1 MHDQCMRGP
10 TTDRRLRTTRRGIK
24 DISGVISEPD
34 GSYHD
39 NPLDRCRKRG
49 QTGCMRVELPRRPR
63 MPVTFLLSIALMVF
77 WCARDKSFAQTGT
90 SKTRATLIVFAERN
104 MHDAEWSALFDA
116 LKRGARSESAAV
128 PALAGAEFLRGD
140 AIKGGIAVSQP
151 ISVYL
156 HGTCSLV
163 PMERTA
169 SLTALGWVWR
179 VHGRIEPFIHVD
191 CTQIAEE
198 LGPVVLGMD
207 RNRRDT
213 VMGEALARVI
223 LHEWI
228 HVATQNPGH
237 ARDGVAKAQFDLV
250 DLLAYDEEVR
260 RNPRILRRPWDNM

>member
-1 MHDQCMRGP
+1 MHDQCMRAP
-10 TTDRRLRTTRRGIK
+10 TTDCRFRATEREIK
-24 DISGVISEPD
+24 NISRFISERD
-34 GSYHD
+34 RSYHD
-39 NPLDRCRKRG
+39 NPLDRCKKRE
-49 QTGCMRVELPRRPR
+49 QTCIMRVELPRRPR
-63 MPVTFLLSIALMVF
+63 VPVMFLMSIAFMLSS
-77 WCARDKSFAQTGT
+77 CARDKVFAQAGPQET
-90 SKTRATLIVFAERN
+90 KTTLVIFAERN
-104 MHDAEWSALFDA
+104 MPDAEWSALFDA
-116 LKRGARSESAAV
+116 LKRGARSESATV
-128 PALAGAEFLRGD
+128 PALAGAELLRGD
-140 AIKGGIAVSQP
+140 AIKGGISVIQP

-163 PMERTA
+163 STERTA

-191 CTQIAEE
+191 CTQIALE

-213 VMGEALARVI
+213 LMGEAMARVI

-237 ARDGVAKAQFDLV
+237 AKDGVAKARFDLV

-260 RNPRILRRPWDNM
+260 RNPRILKRPWNNL

>member
-1 MHDQCMRGP
+1 
-10 TTDRRLRTTRRGIK
+10 
-24 DISGVISEPD
+24 
-34 GSYHD
+34 
-39 NPLDRCRKRG
+39 
-49 QTGCMRVELPRRPR
+49 MRVELPRRPR
-63 MPVTFLLSIALMVF
+63 VPVMFLMSIAFMLSS
-77 WCARDKSFAQTGT
+77 CARDKVFAQAGPQET
-90 SKTRATLIVFAERN
+90 KTTLVIFAERN
-104 MHDAEWSALFDA
+104 MPDAEWSALFDA
-116 LKRGARSESAAV
+116 LKRGARSESATV
-128 PALAGAEFLRGD
+128 PALAGAELLRGD
-140 AIKGGIAVSQP
+140 AIKGGISVIQP

-163 PMERTA
+163 STERTA

-191 CTQIAEE
+191 CTQIALE

-213 VMGEALARVI
+213 LMGEAMARVI

-237 ARDGVAKAQFDLV
+237 AKDGVAKARFDLV

-260 RNPRILRRPWDNM
+260 RNPRILKRPWNNL